1 MCLILFAYNIH
12 PVYRLVLGANRDE
25 FFSRPAAPLSF
36 WHDRPDILAGR
47 DLKNMGTWLGITRSG
62 RLAAITNFRDPCTLK
77 EKAPSRGLLVSDF
90 LKASIPAPDYLE
102 RIRKTGRDYNGFNLI
117 VSDLS
122 GIYHYSNRSDK
133 IQALTPGLY
142 GLSNHLLD
150 TPWPKVE
157 TGKKGLDSIIRQNR
171 HISDKTIIAL
181 LADRRRFADETLP
194 DTGMGL
200 EWERRLS
207 TIFIAGREYGT
218 RSSSVLLLEKSG
230 KISFTEQTFQNVPAT
245 ETPPATRRF
254 RFTRNQRPLVRD
266 RISEAESHK
275 QG

>member
-62 RLAAITNFRDPCTLK
+62 RLAAITNFRDP
-77 EKAPSRGLLVSDF
+77 
-90 LKASIPAPDYLE
+90 
-102 RIRKTGRDYNGFNLI
+102 
-117 VSDLS
+117 
-122 GIYHYSNRSDK
+122 
-133 IQALTPGLY
+133 